1 MDNRENRIDPADE
14 LWEQRNDPDE
24 WSEEAEEVE
33 TRPSGSAVV
42 SFRIPWDEL
51 EELDEAAATKGESLS
66 EFIRQAVRL
75 RLAGIAIAPFI
86 EMTYGGARESWLHS
100 DIPAR
105 LRGTGASS
113 IPQGPLASDRD
124 LVAGTT
130 P

>member
-1 MDNRENRIDPADE
+1 MDNKNDPADE
-14 LWEQRNDPDE
+14 LWEHRNDPDE

-51 EELDEAAATKGESLS
+51 EELDEAATAKGESLS
-66 EFIRQAVRL
+66 EFIRKAVRF
-75 RLAGIAIAPFI
+75 RLTGIAIAPFV
-86 EMTYGGARESWLHS
+86 EMTYGGAREPWLCS

-113 IPQGPLASDRD
+113 IPQKPLTSDRD
-124 LVAGTT
+124 LA
-130 P
+130 

>member
-1 MDNRENRIDPADE
+1 MNNEKDPADE
-14 LWEQRNDPDE
+14 LWEHRNDPDE
-24 WSEEAEEVE
+24 WSEEAEEIE

-51 EELDEAAATKGESLS
+51 EELDDAATERGESLS
-66 EFIRQAVRL
+66 EFIRKAVRL
-75 RLAGIAIAPFI
+75 RLEGITIATI
-86 EMTYGGARESWLHS
+86 VEMTYGGAREFSLHT
-100 DIPAR
+100 DTPAR

-113 IPQGPLASDRD
+113 VLKKPLAPDQD